1 MPVIREETSPAT
13 AMKTVGA
20 APVNLILELAS
31 FLNAG
36 TVLVHHS
43 ALSSNMDD
51 DNLVQASAAFVGA
64 SAYFQ
69 AVGDEEL
76 AMLCPSESRAK
87 LVVIEIEPFLSIR

>member
-1 MPVIREETSPAT
+1 
-13 AMKTVGA
+13 MKTVGA

-31 FLNAG
+31 FFNAG

-43 ALSSNMDD
+43 ANLSSNTDE

-76 AMLCPSESRAK
+76 ATLCPPESRAK
-87 LVVIEIEPFLSIR
+87 LVVIEIESFLSMR